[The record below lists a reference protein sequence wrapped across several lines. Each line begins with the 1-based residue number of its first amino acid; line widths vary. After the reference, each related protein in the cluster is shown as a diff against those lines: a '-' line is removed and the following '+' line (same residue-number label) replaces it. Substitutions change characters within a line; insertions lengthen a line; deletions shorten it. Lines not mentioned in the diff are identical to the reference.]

1 MVSEES
7 LTDVE
12 TSHRRTSGKSTS
24 ATTTSQTSR
33 KVQEAISRHQTKA
46 NSVSVFSS
54 IYSVDNFQDLIF
66 SFPIRTYLQFGPFYK
81 VRNTWTTNGIRGTT
95 FLKTILQ
102 KSSAEQQG
110 EIYALSM

>member
-1 MVSEES
+1 MSAVVRLVHVLFPLVTYVKDILSRSRKKTISFIQESPYLLQQDSSLGSFEGDPVVSEES

-46 NSVSVFSS
+46 NSVSVFW
-54 IYSVDNFQDLIF
+54 DL
-66 SFPIRTYLQFGPFYK
+66 PF
-81 VRNTWTTNGIRGTT
+81 T
-95 FLKTILQ
+95 Q
-102 KSSAEQQG
+102 
-110 EIYALSM
+110 